1 MNHTAQKMKFYI
13 KDFFNKCDKIPSF
26 LGIWSHLLKK
36 SWMENFPFCAMNS
49 AEAMYKIANKLNDLS
64 NENSLG
70 KIDKIVKTVDY
81 L

>member
-1 MNHTAQKMKFYI
+1 
-13 KDFFNKCDKIPSF
+13 
-26 LGIWSHLLKK
+26 
-36 SWMENFPFCAMNS
+36 MENFPFCAMNS
-49 AEAMYKIANKLNDLS
+49 AETMYKIANKVNDLS